1 MKNYRIRRYSIAWWI
16 MQVVKLIITMFVILL
31 LTLDI

>member
-1 MKNYRIRRYSIAWWI
+1 MKNYHIRRYSIVWWI

-31 LTLDI
+31 LTLNI